1 MIHHAD
7 ASTDEGTMVIHFD
20 DTLAT
25 DGTVMGSRRFYLIA
39 NLAELVSIERL
50 YWQDHEWIEIG
61 GTVFYN
67 DGG

>member
-50 YWQDHEWIEIG
+50 HWQDHEWIEIG
-61 GTVFYN
+61 WTGFYN